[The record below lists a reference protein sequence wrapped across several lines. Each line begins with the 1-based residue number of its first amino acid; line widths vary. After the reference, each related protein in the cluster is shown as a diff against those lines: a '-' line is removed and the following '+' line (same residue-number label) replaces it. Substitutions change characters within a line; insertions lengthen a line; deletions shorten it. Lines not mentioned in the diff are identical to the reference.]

1 MSGEDA
7 EAQIS
12 SLFCPRS

>member
-1 MSGEDA
+1 VLDA

-12 SLFCPRS
+12 AGDLDLL

>member
-1 MSGEDA
+1 MA

-12 SLFCPRS
+12 